1 MMARVAAYEETPEGR
16 ARNRIFELQLEEFG
30 RGFGAAQQ
38 HELDSLRTLYP
49 DLPLDPNDPLKEI
62 MEAFAA
68 RPTQQTAGILKTRTG
83 DANGEHSV

>member
-1 MMARVAAYEETPEGR
+1 MRRKLLHMKRLPRAAPGTE
-16 ARNRIFELQLEEFG
+16 IFELQLQEFG

-49 DLPLDPNDPLKEI
+49 DLPLDPSDPLMEI

-68 RPTQQTAGILKTRTG
+68 VRQQSSATSG
-83 DANGEHSV
+83 

>member
-1 MMARVAAYEETPEGR
+1 MARVAAYEETPEGR
-16 ARNRIFELQLEEFG
+16 ARNRIFELQLQEFG

-49 DLPLDPNDPLKEI
+49 DLPLDPSDPLKEI

-68 RPTQQTAGILKTRTG
+68 VRQQSSATSG
-83 DANGEHSV
+83 